1 MSRWLGNGGHWTVA
15 SPHAAGWRKSPPD
28 LVERFEATISTV
40 PGATVRKMFGYPAAF
55 AANGHMFTGKHEDR
69 WVIRLPAEAR
79 AELAAAGGTPFEP
92 MPGRPMREYLVLPAA
107 VVADPGAL
115 APWLERSL
123 AYTAALPAKTKH

>member
-1 MSRWLGNGGHWTVA
+1 
-15 SPHAAGWRKSPPD
+15 
-28 LVERFEATISTV
+28 
-40 PGATVRKMFGYPAAF
+40 MFGYPAAF
-55 AANGHMFTGKHEDR
+55 AANGHMFTGLHEDR

-123 AYTAALPAKTKH
+123 EYTAALPAKTKH